1 MVDPG
6 SGPIRVLLPC
16 SGIGIA
22 VRGFET
28 FAIEC
33 HAALRR
39 HPRVHPTLVR
49 ARGRPGE
56 GERRASTI
64 ARDSRAARALGKLAR
79 RDGYF
84 AEQMVF
90 VLSLLPVI
98 ARERPHVILFSDWA
112 LGGAL
117 GRIRALTRRGYR
129 LLLCNGA
136 PGPPPY
142 DSAIDHVQQLT
153 PAYHQLALDAG
164 EPPARHTLLPLG
176 VALEPELRRPSGDER
191 AALRSSLG
199 LPREAELLLSVAA
212 LNVWHKRLD
221 YVVREVAAM
230 EPRPHLVLL
239 GQREDETP
247 AVIALATELLG
258 ADGFTARTVAPG
270 EVAAHY
276 RCADMFVLGSL
287 YEASGRVLLEAL
299 GHGLPTLCHDS
310 ETTRFVTGRYGLRGD
325 LSEPGGLRALV
336 AHARAEPLSGERRVD
351 QHRFAYETFGWD
363 SLLPRYVDMIE
374 RCAA

>member
-1 MVDPG
+1 MVDRA
-6 SGPIRVLLPC
+6 PIRVLLPC

-22 VRGFET
+22 MRGFET

-33 HAALRR
+33 HAALRK
-39 HPRVHPTLVR
+39 HPRVSATLVR
-49 ARGRPGE
+49 ARGAAVAD
-56 GERRASTI
+56 ERRAPTI
-64 ARDSRAARALGKLAR
+64 SRDSRLARGLGKLAR

-84 AEQMVF
+84 AEQMVYA
-90 VLSLLPVI
+90 LSMLPVL
-98 ARERPHVILFSDWA
+98 ARERPQVILFSDWA
-112 LGGAL
+112 LGGVL
-117 GRIRALTRRGYR
+117 GRLRTLSRARYR

-142 DSAIDHVQQLT
+142 DPAIDHVQQLT

-164 EPPARHTLLPLG
+164 EPPERHTLLPLG
-176 VALEPELRRPSGDER
+176 VALEPELRLPSGEER
-191 AALRSSLG
+191 AALRAELG
-199 LPREAELLLSVAA
+199 LPRDGELLLSVAA

-221 YVVREVAAM
+221 YVISEVAAM

-247 AVIALATELLG
+247 AVLRLAGELLG
-258 ADGFTARTVAPG
+258 PDGFTVRTVRPE
-270 EVAAHY
+270 EVSRYY
-276 RCADMFVLGSL
+276 RSADLFALGSL

-310 ETTRFVTGRYGLRGD
+310 ETTRFVTGPHGLRGD

-336 AHARAEPLSGERRVD
+336 ATARTEPLGEARRRE